1 MDGKLQKFK
10 ELCGRA
16 VEISHGTLRTLLE
29 DNKDTEY
36 GKEHG
41 FGQMRELREYRR
53 LPLTDYADCAE
64 RIARM
69 KRGEKNILTAYDIK
83 YFLLTSGSS
92 GVQKSVPLTA
102 RALEQGWDMVY
113 DASLAQKEGM
123 EKEKHLHTSVFRIE
137 AGERETLLSCA
148 YFSHFRGKD
157 KKHCEKYIGGEELLF
172 TKGIG
177 DVCYA
182 KLWLALSEP
191 DLYSIQS
198 IFLYDLLLLM
208 QYFKENWERLL
219 RDMEMQDIP
228 EEVPLSAEVRE
239 RLLALLPEK
248 ARLEEVRRECG
259 KGFAGICR
267 RIWKRL
273 DFVSGIGGNAFDAQ
287 EQLMRWFLG
296 GVPIHYFTY
305 TATEAL
311 IGIAVEPENTGY
323 VCIPDSGFLEFLPY
337 GEETEETKWMEEV
350 EIGKWYELVVTNF
363 SGLYRY
369 RLEDIVEVV
378 GFYGEAPIIRYLF
391 RKNLAVNIAG
401 EKTNQMMIAGVVA
414 EAAEQWKAK
423 LEDYSVCVDE
433 DVLPCRYC
441 FFLEGEAETPSAE
454 ECGLFLDNALR
465 AHNPDYEDLRNLE
478 EIGMPVCHFVREGA
492 HGEWKAAQKKKGHSK
507 PMPLAMAEGYAA
519 FMKERIRP
527 YGTRG

>member
-1 MDGKLQKFK
+1 MNEKKQKFK
-10 ELCGRA
+10 EQCSRA
-16 VEISHGTLRTLLE
+16 VEISHNTLRMLLD
-29 DNKDTEY
+29 DNRKTEY
-36 GKEHG
+36 G
-41 FGQMRELREYRR
+41 REQRIGEIRDIREYRR
-53 LPLTDYADCAE
+53 LPLTSYADYAE
-64 RIARM
+64 KIMRM
-69 KRGEKNILTAYDIK
+69 RQGEKNVLTAYDVK

-92 GVQKSVPLTA
+92 GVQKCLPLTA

-123 EKEKHLHTSVFRIE
+123 EKEKHLHTSVFRIDE
-137 AGERETLLSCA
+137 GERETLLSCA
-148 YFSHFRGKD
+148 YFSHFREKD
-157 KKHCEKYIGGEELLF
+157 SKHCEKYIGGEELLF

-182 KLWLALSEP
+182 KLWLALSEA

-208 QYFKENWERLL
+208 QYFKERWQQIL
-219 RDMEMQDIP
+219 RDMQMRDIP
-228 EEVPLSAEVRE
+228 EDVPLSAEVRE
-239 RLLALLPEK
+239 KLLSFTPGEE
-248 ARLEEVRRECG
+248 RLEEVRRECE

-287 EQLMRWFLG
+287 EYLMRWFLG
-296 GVPIHYFTY
+296 DVPIHYFTY
-305 TATEAL
+305 TSTEAL
-311 IGIAVEPENTGY
+311 VGIAVDMETTDY

-337 GEETEETKWMEEV
+337 GEETEETKWIEDV
-350 EIGKWYELVVTNF
+350 EAGKWYELVVTNF

-369 RLEDIVEVV
+369 RLEDVVEVA

-414 EAAEQWKAK
+414 EAAEKWRAK
-423 LEDYSVCVDE
+423 LEDYSVCVDK

-441 FFLEGEAETPSAE
+441 FFLEGEAEMPAAE
-454 ECGLFLDNALR
+454 ECSAFLDRALR
-465 AHNPDYEDLRNLE
+465 THNPDYDDLRNLG
-478 EIGMPVCHFVREGA
+478 EIGMPVCRLVREGS
-492 HGEWKAAQKKKGHSK
+492 HGEWKAAQQKKGHSK

-519 FMKERIRP
+519 FMKERVQP
-527 YGTRG
+527 DGTRG